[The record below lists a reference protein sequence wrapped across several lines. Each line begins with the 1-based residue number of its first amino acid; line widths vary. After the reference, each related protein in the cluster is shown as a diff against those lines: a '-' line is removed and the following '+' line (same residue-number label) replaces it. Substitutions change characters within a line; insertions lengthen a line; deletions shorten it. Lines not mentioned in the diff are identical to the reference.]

1 MPSKR
6 SSQNFFRK
14 TTTRHTCSIAKLLR
28 WIFLVKMQG
37 VKLMFGKRQPRRCC
51 QLLLSVPRSRSTY
64 VDQNVVN
71 RERGCVDFR
80 ETIWIETCPNDHF
93 WSQTLDK
100 NACAALLLTEEF
112 VKFRNGPTKSSNISR
127 CKTASCE

>member
-1 MPSKR
+1 MLNCKIVALDFSCENAR
-6 SSQNFFRK
+6 SQIDVWK
-14 TTTRHTCSIAKLLR
+14 KAAAQ
-28 WIFLVKMQG
+28 M
-37 VKLMFGKRQPRRCC
+37 
-51 QLLLSVPRSRSTY
+51 LLSVPRSRSTY

-100 NACAALLLTEEF
+100 NA
-112 VKFRNGPTKSSNISR
+112 
-127 CKTASCE
+127 